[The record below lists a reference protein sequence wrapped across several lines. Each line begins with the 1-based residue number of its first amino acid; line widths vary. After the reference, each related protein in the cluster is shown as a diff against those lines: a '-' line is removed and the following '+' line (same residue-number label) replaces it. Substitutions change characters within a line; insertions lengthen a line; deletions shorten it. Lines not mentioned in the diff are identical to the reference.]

1 MRVNVE
7 LEALDPGVMVI
18 GENAQVTPAGGFV
31 QLNAM
36 ALLNPPVALALTER
50 VVDCP
55 CVTVAVCVENDSAKS
70 DPLAADAG
78 TSVANKPLVCVAPP
92 AVK

>member
-1 MRVNVE
+1 
-7 LEALDPGVMVI
+7 MVI

-31 QLNAM
+31 QLKAM
-36 ALLNPPVALALTER
+36 ALLNPPVALALMET

-55 CVTVAVCVENDSAKS
+55 GMTLALCAENDSAKS
-70 DPLAADAG
+70 APVAAAAG
-78 TSVANKPLVCVAPP
+78 TRVANKPLVCVAPP

>member
-1 MRVNVE
+1 
-7 LEALDPGVMVI
+7 MVI

-55 CVTVAVCVENDSAKS
+55 CVTVALCAENDSAKS

-78 TSVANKPLVCVAPP
+78 TNVANKPLVCVAPP